1 MAGTKAMKMSTVY
14 YRRKVINA
22 KNISWDVS
30 NVTMMYNSSLAG
42 MANTNPYS
50 NRPKSY
56 LTIMDGDSDL
66 SSSAPVIL
74 KAVGVEAFWYRGTSS
89 GTIGSSTGVTGTGN
103 IRVEISAMTA
113 DSGTITATSVAAPGL
128 SATIDCVRVTN
139 RYTFELVCNPTQ
151 ITYNMTT
158 GVKSAEVFTINLY
171 VNKNNGEREKA
182 TFAAYG
188 ALNWRYV
195 GATTWTTYSD
205 QGTLEAA
212 ITPDFSKNG
221 IEVQFIDANGVVGDT
236 KTLSILKVSNGG
248 DSYAVIS
255 GSTSISLMLESL
267 DHGAPIGDVINTIA
281 LSKNG
286 VALASGVEYTVPASS
301 DGDKSTV
308 DDSFPTASNEEYY
321 GWVFNYSLSG
331 GRLKSTLV
339 KVLEGSPTSVQ
350 VPIDIYYKD
359 GSVEIWRQ
367 ALISY
372 SVIMKGPAGRSYK
385 PNVAVIWNERDTYV
399 WNDAQRD
406 FVYYPFTADNGETNY
421 YLYGVKTYNPN
432 GGLKNTRPSKK
443 GGDGYWEL
451 VSEASTLI
459 TNCIFGTNAIM
470 GGFTFTKEMMTSRS
484 LDGNGKSN
492 IIIDGESGTFK
503 GNNFVGK
510 NCNISGVIN
519 ATSGSFKGEIT
530 ATSGTI
536 GGFKINEGSLGT
548 SSPSDT
554 NGVYLSSE
562 VVIFNDTSNRQAF
575 LGVSSVLGKPIL
587 CRLTDIKSDTL
598 PKYGIVFNIDNS
610 RSGYNMAFAGKG
622 HGVLNGMVEGFM
634 LNDFTPSSSVN
645 TISPQKGNYVIV
657 KGSYTTVYLP
667 TLSECRESLGLST
680 TSSTKFAMMMTV
692 VCAGGKPTAFTLY
705 GYRSSTYGAN
715 CPHLRDNNYSDL
727 TGGIK
732 MGAGDIVRVL
742 ITYDGSNFDA
752 YLISHRD

>member
-42 MANTNPYS
+42 KVNTNPYS

-89 GTIGSSTGVTGTGN
+89 GTIGSSTGVTGTGK

-158 GVKSAEVFTINLY
+158 GVKSAESFAINLY
-171 VNKNNGEREKA
+171 VNKSNGGREKA

-195 GATTWTTYSD
+195 GTTTWTAYSK
-205 QGTLEAA
+205 QGTQEAT
-212 ITPDFSKNG
+212 ITPNFSENG
-221 IEVQFIDANGVVGDT
+221 IEVQFVDANGVVGDT
-236 KTLSILKVSNGG
+236 KTLSILKISNGR

-281 LSKNG
+281 LTKNG

-331 GRLKSTLV
+331 GMLKSTLV

-385 PNVAVIWNERDTYV
+385 PNVAVIWNDTDTYV

-406 FVYYPFTADNGETNY
+406 FVYYPFTENDETDY
-421 YLYGVKTYNPN
+421 YLYGVKTYNPK
-432 GGLKNTRPSKK
+432 GGLKNIPPSKK
-443 GGDGYWEL
+443 DGDDYWEL
-451 VSEASTLI
+451 VSKHSTII

-470 GGFTFTKEMMTSRS
+470 GGFTFTKETMMSQS
-484 LDGNGKSN
+484 LDKNGESN
-492 IIIDGESGTFK
+492 IIIDGDSGTFK

-510 NCNISGVIN
+510 DCNISGVIN

-536 GGFKINEGSLGT
+536 GGFKINADSLGT
-548 SSPSDT
+548 SSPSNI

-610 RSGYNMAFAGKG
+610 SYGYNMAFTGKG

-634 LNDFTPSSSVN
+634 LNDFTPSSSAN